1 MNLAIRIFLTSFLAL
16 VGMSCH
22 KTQDKE
28 STIVPA
34 ASLQPGPIQHA
45 QLTEKQLE
53 RVSKLHQTF
62 VDVDKSSLETWI
74 DNFKRDDNPD
84 NEIAIWER
92 VASAYIKYCSQ
103 HQLTIAARKE
113 VHSILLLRSMTP
125 EREVLGQLKLAV
137 LTIED
142 AKEVLKLY

>member
-1 MNLAIRIFLTSFLAL
+1 MAIRIFLSSFLAL

-28 STIVPA
+28 STSVPA
-34 ASLQPGPIQHA
+34 TSLQPGPIQHT

-53 RVSKLHQTF
+53 RIRKLHQSF
-62 VDVDKSSLETWI
+62 VDVDNSSLETWI
-74 DNFKRDDNPD
+74 DNFKRDTNPD

-92 VASAYIKYCSQ
+92 VAAAYTKYCSQ
-103 HQLTIAARKE
+103 RQLTVEAKKE

-125 EREVLGQLKLAV
+125 ESEVLSQIKLAV
-137 LTIED
+137 LTTED